1 MSKNTSGQGK
11 KGALVTAGGA
21 THETPF
27 HATRGGPIDTTH
39 ETRRKTTRRYKP
51 RARKCAC
58 GCGVTFTPKTRHGRY
73 ASANCRKRAHD
84 RRRAKARQD
93 APKETPLE
101 LVQCLYCG
109 STFFAPEGN
118 GQLYCK
124 PAHRTAA
131 WRDRRAATVRIVAEQ
146 HGTTIESAERH
157 VKLLGLSVVMEAL
170 RAAGYVYRLQ
180 ARQWV
185 KRGRV
190 LQFERAG

>member
-1 MSKNTSGQGK
+1 MPK
-11 KGALVTAGGA
+11 KGQSRAQKAAFVTAGEA

-27 HATRGGPIDTTH
+27 HATHLAPIDTTH
-39 ETRRKTTRRYKP
+39 ETPKKTTRRYKP

-73 ASANCRKRAHD
+73 ASANCRKRAHA
-84 RRRAKARQD
+84 RRRRTEQA
-93 APKETPLE
+93 APIEQPVE
-101 LVQCLYCG
+101 LCQCLYCG
-109 STFFAPEGN
+109 ATFFAPEGN

-131 WRDRRAATVRIVAEQ
+131 WRDRREATIRAIAEQ
-146 HGTTIESAERH
+146 HGTTREAAERH
-157 VKLLGLSVVMEAL
+157 VKMLGLAVVVEAL
-170 RAAGYVYRLQ
+170 RAGGYVYRMQ

-185 KRGRV
+185 KRGKV